1 MGERRSRR
9 RALRWMAGA
18 GLGLAGTALLA
29 ACGGTVG
36 GSTNATG
43 NVTSTATGPASA
55 TASSSSISS
64 STATASSPATATAS
78 ATSSTAVAT
87 AAATATAS
95 ASAPG
100 KAQVVM
106 EFENFFDPDPNL
118 RDHFKQLAAMWE
130 AQHPGV
136 SWQGVAATSAEMEQ
150 KLITLV
156 AGGSPPDGTSASE
169 EWGKVAAIQGLIQ
182 PLDDRIAKEAK
193 PVTDWFADLL
203 PARWSNYEVNNKRY
217 GLPIDLGTEAI
228 FYNKDLLAVAG
239 LPEPKSDWTW
249 DDLWSMASKLT
260 TMKGQQ
266 QQYGFN
272 YPTDLH
278 WIYSAYGSLGGS
290 YFDQGL
296 TKATFDTPA
305 SQTALQTLLDAKV
318 KNHVTPYGAALTA
331 LTKTANGKFPFT
343 LGWYGMEL
351 FRFGLIGYLHAANV
365 GVQNWDVAPVPKG
378 TQRQQIVGGQGFA
391 IVTGAK
397 HPDEAWSW
405 STFMVSDAAQ
415 QYLGQNSVW
424 NPGRRAM
431 GHYALPPDGKPSRFM
446 EAFYD
451 TVTADGFSP
460 WWYVPGWD
468 QWSKVINDGLSPA
481 WNGQASASDVAAKIT
496 PTLDSMLKSQ
506 AKS

>member
-1 MGERRSRR
+1 MDGRRSRR
-9 RALRWMAGA
+9 GALRLIARVGQ
-18 GLGLAGTALLA
+18 GLAGTALLA
-29 ACGGTVG
+29 ACGGAVG
-36 GSTNATG
+36 GSTNVTA
-43 NVTSTATGPASA
+43 NVTSATSA
-55 TASSSSISS
+55 ASSAVSS
-64 STATASSPATATAS
+64 SLPPSRPATAA
-78 ATSSTAVAT
+78 SSTTTTAGTTPSAIVAT
-87 AAATATAS
+87 ATTAATATA
-95 ASAPG
+95 AAPG

-118 RDHFKQLAAMWE
+118 REHFKQLATMWE
-130 AQHPGV
+130 AQHRGV
-136 SWQGVAATSAEMEQ
+136 RWQGVAATSPQMQQ

-203 PARWSNYEVNNKRY
+203 PARWSNYAVNNKRY
-217 GLPIDLGTEAI
+217 CLPIDLGTEAI

-239 LPEPKSDWTW
+239 LPEPKADWTW
-249 DDLWSMASKLT
+249 DDLWAMATKLT
-260 TMKGQQ
+260 TLKGQQ

-278 WIYSAYGSLGGS
+278 WMYSAYGSLGGS
-290 YFDQGL
+290 YFDERL

-318 KNHVTPYGAALTA
+318 KSHVTPYGAALTT

-365 GVQNWDVAPVPKG
+365 GVQNWDVAPIPKG

-391 IVTGAK
+391 LVTGAK

-405 STFMVSDAAQ
+405 SKFMVSDDAQ
-415 QYLGQNSVW
+415 KYIGQNSVW
-424 NPGRRAM
+424 NPGRRSM
-431 GHYALPPDGKPSRFM
+431 GHYALPPDGKPSRFL

-451 TVTADGFSP
+451 TVTSDGFSP

-468 QWSKVINDGLSPA
+468 QWSKVINDGLAPA

-496 PTLDSMLKSQ
+496 PALDTMLKSQ